1 MHKPIRPGSER
12 FGIFKK
18 KERKLL
24 VLCLKMA
31 KVILDQRLAVRI
43 TGESQNVKI
52 CIDKDAKNHMDEE
65 TWLIDYMRK
74 EEVYIKERGG

>member
-1 MHKPIRPGSER
+1 
-12 FGIFKK
+12 
-18 KERKLL
+18 
-24 VLCLKMA
+24 MA